1 MKHSNCLF
9 KGIMLAIAFVL
20 LVPQILNAQFCTTNP
35 AAYDDHVVSGQ
46 FSIQSR
52 ADDEF
57 NDVVML
63 RQVGNSLVIDVLA
76 GGITGPQKLKLG
88 VSVFPNYDLSKV
100 NGRVVSGD
108 FDQNGWFNDFAVI
121 YEESAYK
128 MRVDVFKSNL
138 GATPS
143 FTKHTYLTL
152 NGYDP
157 NKVTGRVVSGDFDRD
172 NNWDDI
178 AMFYDYGGGQT
189 RIHVL
194 KGYTNSFGYSGST
207 GWWSAFGYTS
217 NMITDR
223 VVSGDFDRDGKE
235 DDIAAFYDYGGGQ
248 TRIHVWKSTGNS
260 FSYQGSTGWWST
272 YGYTASRIT
281 GRVVSVNIDRDGKIF
296 DDIAVF
302 YDYGGGQT
310 RMHVF
315 ESNGSSFSY
324 SGSSGWWSTYGY
336 TASKITGRVVAID
349 TRSGISGGKI
359 SDILALYDYGTS
371 TPKFHIWKTFNPLSG
386 SNYLTYSHHYFDCTN
401 KVSGGTG
408 DSDELLSASPLEQE
422 QFNLLNGEA
431 EIFAFPNPT
440 SGKTQLSIPANLAE
454 KIELVIS
461 SSDGKVVMRR
471 RFNGFGREKIL
482 LDLDDFTAGLY
493 FVTLSSKDYF
503 KTVRLIK
510 K

>member
-1 MKHSNCLF
+1 MKHHLNLF
-9 KGIMLAIAFVL
+9 KRTMLAIVL
-20 LVPQILNAQFCTTNP
+20 ILLAPQVLNAQSCTTNP
-35 AAYDDHVVSGQ
+35 SAYHDNVVSGQ

-76 GGITGPQKLKLG
+76 GGINGPKKLKLG

-100 NGRVVSGD
+100 DGRIVSGD

-121 YEESAYK
+121 YEESTSK

-143 FTKHTYLTL
+143 FTKHTYLVL
-152 NGYDP
+152 NGYTP
-157 NKVTGRVVSGDFDRD
+157 SKVTGRVVSGDFDRD

-194 KGYTNSFGYSGST
+194 KGYTNSFGYSGSS
-207 GWWSAFGYTS
+207 GWWNTSGYTA
-217 NMITDR
+217 NRITDR

-248 TRIHVWKSTGNS
+248 TRIHVWKSTGSS
-260 FSYQGSTGWWST
+260 FSYQGSSGWWST
-272 YGYTASRIT
+272 YGYTASKIT

-315 ESNGSSFSY
+315 ESNGSSFTY
-324 SGSSGWWSTYGY
+324 SGSNGWWSTYGY
-336 TASKITGRVVAID
+336 TASKITGRVVPID
-349 TRSGISGGKI
+349 TRSGLSGGKI
-359 SDILALYDYGTS
+359 SDILALYDYGTN
-371 TPKFHIWKTFNPLSG
+371 TPKFHIWKTFNPLFG
-386 SNYLTYSHHYFDCTN
+386 GNYLTYSHQYFDCTN
-401 KVSGGTG
+401 KVSGGTEDG
-408 DSDELLSASPLEQE
+408 GEYLSA
-422 QFNLLNGEA
+422 NLLEGEQSKLLNDEA
-431 EIFAFPNPT
+431 EMLIFPNPT
-440 SGKTQLSIPANLAE
+440 TGKTQLSIPGNLSDE
-454 KIELVIS
+454 IELVIS
-461 SSDGKVVMRR
+461 SSDGKVLMRR
-471 RFNGFGREKIL
+471 KYDGFEKENIR
-482 LDLDDFTAGLY
+482 LDLENFNAGLY
-493 FVTLSSKDYF
+493 FITLSAEDYY